1 MDSSKVNN
9 RFTAAF
15 YPAHCTLHLPHIK
28 KQTRCI
34 RLQTNSDYVSNQPG
48 GNSAGRADTI
58 RQYIIENGFEH
69 QTWVEKTNPS
79 ASGHAPVFFFS
90 SRKTSPFAHIN
101 KYKIW
106 RRPVAPPRNRFL
118 PVLYHT
124 NTYIHTYTWY
134 EGRVLRPVKF
144 LVPYF
149 ELGKLIS
156 YICDS
161 GIISSV
167 IASKYENDIGLN
179 KVSVRILKKM
189 R

>member
-1 MDSSKVNN
+1 MSLTSRVATPLGGLIPYGNILLKTDSNTKPGSKKPILRLRDTHQYFFFIPENIAVCPHQQIQNMAAS
-9 RFTAAF
+9 RRAPAESFFTRS
-15 YPAHCTLHLPHIK
+15 LPH
-28 KQTRCI
+28 Q
-34 RLQTNSDYVSNQPG
+34 
-48 GNSAGRADTI
+48 
-58 RQYIIENGFEH
+58 
-69 QTWVEKTNPS
+69 
-79 ASGHAPVFFFS
+79 
-90 SRKTSPFAHIN
+90 
-101 KYKIW
+101 
-106 RRPVAPPRNRFL
+106 
-118 PVLYHT
+118 
-124 NTYIHTYTWY
+124 YIHTYTWY